1 MMMKICVLG
10 AGSIGSLFGALLA
23 RAGNEVI
30 LIGREEHVRA
40 INEKGLRIVGAEDF
54 TVYPEALTYAPEEEP
69 DLMIIA
75 TKSYSTAY
83 ALRCAYGC
91 IGRETWVLSIQNG
104 LGNEDL
110 ALKHTKNVLGG
121 ITTNGAMLAEWGVVE
136 WTGKGITTI
145 GLYPKGRHQFV
156 ETVARTF
163 NEAGI
168 ETYVTDNIIGWK
180 WAKVIVNSVINPIG
194 TVLEVKNGF
203 ILEDDYLQ
211 GIAVGIV
218 REGCMT
224 AQQYGIEFEV
234 HPLELLWSTLEKTRN
249 NYNSMLQD
257 IRRGKKTEIDYI
269 NGKIVEYA
277 EAIGLK
283 VPMNALL
290 WSLVKAKE
298 RKINKAD

>member
-1 MMMKICVLG
+1 MRICVLG

-23 RAGNEVI
+23 RADNEVV

-40 INEKGLRIVGAEDF
+40 INERGLRIVGAEDF

-69 DLMIIA
+69 DLIILA
-75 TKSYSTAY
+75 TKSYSTSH
-83 ALRCAYGC
+83 ALDCAARC
-91 IGRETWVLSIQNG
+91 IGRRTWILSIQNG

-110 ALKHTKNVLGG
+110 VLKHTKNVLGG
-121 ITTNGAMLAEWGVVE
+121 ITTNGAMMVDWGTVR

-145 GLYPKGRHQFV
+145 GLYPKGTHGFV
-156 ETVARTF
+156 EKVADTF
-163 NEAGI
+163 GEAGI

-194 TVLEVKNGF
+194 TLLEVKNGF

-211 GIAVGIV
+211 GIAVEIA
-218 REGCMT
+218 REGCIT
-224 AQQYGIEFEV
+224 AQQYGVEFEV
-234 HPLELLWSTLEKTRN
+234 HPLELLWSTLEKTRD

-257 IRRGKKTEIDYI
+257 IRKGKKTEIDYI

-277 EAIGLK
+277 ESIGLK
-283 VPMNALL
+283 APMNALL
-290 WSLVKAKE
+290 WALIKARE
-298 RKINKAD
+298 RKINKAE